1 MSEVYTLRDYQQ
13 QAVDNTLAHFRKCQR
28 SAVIVL
34 PTGAGKS
41 LVIAELARLARFPIL
56 VLTHVKE
63 LVEQN
68 ADKFKNMGLT
78 PGIYSAGLNEKN
90 LSEQVTFASIQS
102 LARNIDGLERV
113 YSLII
118 IDECHRVS
126 NEKDSQ
132 YAQVIKQL
140 QKNNPTLKVL
150 GLTATPYRL
159 NTGWVYHR
167 HYHGYVRGQEDA
179 PFSDCIFELPL
190 RYLINKGFLTPP
202 KMVDAAVEHYDFSA
216 LLGGGGRPT
225 EGDLNALLT
234 NSTRATKAIIND
246 VVSQA
251 QTRKGVMIFAATV
264 AHAHEI
270 YSYLPEGDAEVIIGD
285 TASAQRDKIINEFK
299 QRAFKYL
306 VNVSVLTTGFDAPHV
321 DFIAILRP
329 TESVSLY
336 QQIVGRGLRLD
347 KGKTDCLVVDYAG
360 NGFDLHHPEVGTKR
374 PDPNSE
380 PVQVECP
387 GCGFANL
394 FWGKKD
400 AQGQVIEHYGRR
412 CQGLLEDDE
421 QSQQCDFRFKFK
433 ECPSCFEEN
442 DIAARQC
449 HHCHVQLVDPDDK
462 LRKALNL
469 KEALVLRCSGLSCD
483 VTATGKLKMTYHDED
498 GATVDEFFDL
508 TNPKVNAVFNKMYSK
523 RHTAADIN
531 RWHSAEQVIAH
542 QHLLNWPDFVIA
554 KKSKKYGWQISDKL
568 FDYQGSY
575 RRANTEY

>member
-1 MSEVYTLRDYQQ
+1 MYTLRDYQQ
-13 QAVDNTLAHFRKCQR
+13 QAVDNTLAHFRKTQR

-68 ADKFKNMGLT
+68 AQKFKSMGMQ
-78 PGIYSAGLNEKN
+78 PGIYSAGLNEKD
-90 LSEQVTFASIQS
+90 LSQQVTFASIQS
-102 LARNIDGLERV
+102 LARNIDALQRH

-126 NEKDSQ
+126 EDTDSQ
-132 YAQVIKQL
+132 YAKVIAQL
-140 QKNNPTLKVL
+140 RRNNGTLKVL

-159 NTGWVYHR
+159 SSGWVYHR
-167 HYHGYVRGQEDA
+167 HYHGFVRGKEDA
-179 PFSDCIFELPL
+179 PFSECIFELPL

-202 KMVDAAVEHYDFSA
+202 KVIDAAIAHYDFSA
-216 LLGGGGRPT
+216 LLAMSSRPS
-225 EGDLNALLT
+225 EGDLNVLLK
-234 NSTRATKAIIND
+234 SAKRATKAIIND
-246 VVSQA
+246 VIAHSA
-251 QTRKGVMIFAATV
+251 SRHGVMIFAATV
-264 AHAHEI
+264 AHAKEI
-270 YSYLPEGDAEVIIGD
+270 LSYLPEHDAHIIIGD
-285 TASAQRDKIINEFK
+285 TESSQRDEIIQKFK
-299 QRAFKYL
+299 RKKFKYL

-336 QQIVGRGLRLD
+336 QQIVGRGLRLSE
-347 KGKTDCLVVDYAG
+347 GKNECLVIDYAG
-360 NGFDLHHPEVGTKR
+360 NGFDLHYPEVGTKR

-421 QSQQCDFRFKFK
+421 TTQQCDFRFKFK
-433 ECPSCFEEN
+433 ECPHCFEEN

-449 HHCHVQLVDPDDK
+449 QHCHAQLVDPDDK
-462 LRKALNL
+462 LRQALNL
-469 KEALVLRCSGLSCD
+469 KDALVLRCSGLSCD
-483 VTATGKLKMTYHDED
+483 KTQSGKLRVSYHDED
-498 GATVDEFFDL
+498 GASVDEVYDF
-508 TNPKVNAVFNKMYSK
+508 TNPKACHVFNQHYGK
-523 RHTAADIN
+523 RHTAQGVTHW
-531 RWHSAEQVIAH
+531 RQVEQVIAH

-568 FDYQGSY
+568 FDYEGSF
-575 RRANTEY
+575 RKANRL

>member
-1 MSEVYTLRDYQQ
+1 MYTLRDYQQ
-13 QAVDNTLAHFRKCQR
+13 QAVDNTLAHFRKSQR

-68 ADKFKNMGLT
+68 AEKFKNMGLR

-102 LARNIDGLERV
+102 LARNIDGLNRV

-126 NEKDSQ
+126 NDKDSQ
-132 YAQVIKQL
+132 YAQVICQL
-140 QKNNPTLKVL
+140 KKYNPALKVL

-159 NTGWVYHR
+159 NTGWVYHK
-167 HYHGYVRGQEDA
+167 HYHGYVRGQAES

-202 KMVDAAVEHYDFSA
+202 KMIDAAVEHYDFSS
-216 LLGGGGRPT
+216 LLGGTGRPS
-225 EGDLNALLT
+225 EGDLNTLLSS
-234 NSTRATKAIIND
+234 STRATKAIIED
-246 VVSQA
+246 VMRHSK
-251 QTRKGVMIFAATV
+251 TRKGVMIFAATV

-270 YSYLPEGDAEVIIGD
+270 YTYLPREEARVIIGD
-285 TASAQRDKIINEFK
+285 TASTQRDQIITDFK
-299 QRAFKYL
+299 HKAFKYL

-347 KGKTDCLVVDYAG
+347 EGKKECLVVDYAG

-412 CQGLLEDDE
+412 CQGLLEDDQ

-449 HHCHVQLVDPDDK
+449 HHCHIQLVDPDDK

-483 VTATGKLKMTYHDED
+483 TTSTGKLKITYHDED
-498 GATVDEFFDL
+498 GASVDEIFDL
-508 TNPKVNAVFNKMYSK
+508 GNPKVNAVFNKIYSK
-523 RHTAADIN
+523 RHTVAEIKH
-531 RWHSAEQVIAH
+531 WQSVEQVIAH
-542 QHLLNWPDFVIA
+542 QHQLNWPDFVIA
-554 KKSKKYGWQISDKL
+554 KKSKKYGWQVSDKL

-575 RRANTEY
+575 RKANTEY